1 MSDNTANQKGE
12 PMNRARFILVVLWM
26 AAVCGSASAYDGEHG
41 DKNMVVGGYLSTGL
55 AMTAGDGY
63 EQLTGVSRND
73 RTAKFAVGGDAYF
86 DYYFTPMFG
95 IEAGLGFHN
104 KGIRFSFEDTDED
117 LELIRSRLSFVYME
131 IPVCFKFDIHHFQ
144 GTVGFSLFFALSGK
158 QSSKFDNDHKE
169 EDKLNGSDWQYYHR
183 VNFGP
188 KLEFSYAIPVG
199 PVFIVPG
206 ISWSIHLINDFN
218 NDELHR
224 DNRIADDEEL
234 RARANILM
242 ANIGVEWGF

>member
-1 MSDNTANQKGE
+1 MRRE
-12 PMNRARFILVVLWM
+12 LFISIFLWISV
-26 AAVCGSASAYDGEHG
+26 VCGSVSAYDGEHG
-41 DKNMVVGGYLSTGL
+41 DKKMVVGGYLSTGI

-63 EQLTGVSRND
+63 ETWLGINRND
-73 RTAKFAVGGDAYF
+73 RTAKFAIGGDAYF

-104 KGIRFSFEDTDED
+104 KGIRFSFNEGP
-117 LELIRSRLSFVYME
+117 LVRSRLSFAYME

-144 GTVGFSLFFALSGK
+144 GTVGFALFIALSGK
-158 QSSKFDNDHKE
+158 ESDKFDNDRE
-169 EDKLNGSDWQYYHR
+169 EKIKWNDDDWQYYHR
-183 VNFGP
+183 ANFGP
-188 KLEFSYAIPVG
+188 KLAFSYAIPVG

-206 ISWSIHLINDFN
+206 ISWSIHLINDLN

-224 DNRIADDEEL
+224 DNAIPDDVDS
-234 RARANILM
+234 RARANTLM